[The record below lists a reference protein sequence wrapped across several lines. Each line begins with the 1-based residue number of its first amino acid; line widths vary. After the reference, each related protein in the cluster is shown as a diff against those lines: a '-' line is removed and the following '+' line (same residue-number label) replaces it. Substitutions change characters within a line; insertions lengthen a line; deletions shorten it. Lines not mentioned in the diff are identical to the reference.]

1 MIAKEHGLPEGCD
14 CSKMADPKYADLPG
28 IAYDQPDIYE
38 TADMPESN
46 QNAGFYEEESD
57 SIERLHISASEAF
70 TKFKGKTLDGKGIDF
85 SDRLSKRL
93 RTGYDAR
100 SGDWELVERGE
111 KETPLQKYQR
121 LQCEMKEL
129 LEEVT
134 QLKETVKD
142 EKNLES
148 TSSVLLSSQV
158 EEAKKQLAD
167 LRLEET
173 LGSELITN
181 LADPQGSQLRKLF
194 AQLESFKL
202 SGTPSHKSGK
212 VKPEHGVPGQS
223 STVTYELTYR
233 PEQAHL
239 IQVSHVAD
247 LEHRLHMLET
257 ILGATSEK
265 MARLSL
271 DTQHKSLVEV
281 AQQLNAKA
289 NLLDSAQ
296 LDHIEGRLTA
306 LSQKMDSINEKTAA
320 TPEDAER
327 NQKVNEL
334 YELVKKTETLSQV
347 LPQTLERLLALE
359 SLHRQ
364 AVDFNKSLTQ
374 LEALQQQIVSSVQ
387 NNDTMMKDVQ
397 TNFKLN
403 LDAIMKNIS
412 SLETRIAALNKK

>member
-1 MIAKEHGLPEGCD
+1 
-14 CSKMADPKYADLPG
+14 
-28 IAYDQPDIYE
+28 AYDQPDVYE
-38 TADMPESN
+38 TTDLPESD
-46 QNAGFYEEESD
+46 QNTDYYEEESD

-100 SGDWELVERGE
+100 SGDWELVGTGE

-129 LEEVT
+129 IEEVA

-142 EKNLES
+142 EKNLEQ

-158 EEAKKQLAD
+158 EETQKQLAE

-181 LADPQGSQLRKLF
+181 LADPHGAQLRKLF
-194 AQLESFKL
+194 AQLESLKQI
-202 SGTPSHKSGK
+202 GVPSGK
-212 VKPEHGVPGQS
+212 SKTDAAGVSGHS
-223 STVTYELTYR
+223 NTITYELSYR
-233 PEQAHL
+233 PEHAHL
-239 IQVSHVAD
+239 GQVSRVAD
-247 LEHRLHMLET
+247 LEQRLHKLESV
-257 ILGATSEK
+257 LGATSDK

-281 AQQLNAKA
+281 AQQLSAKA
-289 NLLDSAQ
+289 SLLDSAQ

-306 LSQKMDSINEKTAA
+306 LAQKMDSINEKTAA

-327 NQKVNEL
+327 NRKINEL
-334 YELVKKTETLSQV
+334 YDLVKKTETLSQI
-347 LPQTLERLLALE
+347 LPQTLDRLLALE
-359 SLHRQ
+359 SLHKQ

-374 LEALQQQIVSSVQ
+374 LEALQQQILVNLQ
-387 NNDTMMKDVQ
+387 NNDTLMKGVQ
-397 TNFKLN
+397 GNFKQN
-403 LDAIMKNIS
+403 LDAIKKNMT
-412 SLETRIAALNKK
+412 SLETRISALNKK